1 MNLELE
7 IKRLVWVTL
16 GTILFS
22 VGVSFFIVPANLIP
36 GGLTGFATLTQYGF
50 RTLGIDLNL
59 GLYVVLFNIPIMVL
73 GVVGISKTFV
83 YYSIYSIL
91 MQGILI
97 GIFEN
102 QTMLQGE
109 DILASSV
116 LGGML
121 VGIGAAMTLKSGA
134 STGGIDIVIQYLS
147 LKFQLSIGYIGIMM
161 NATILAISL
170 LVFDPQFA
178 FYTLLSFVVTNMII
192 EKLHTAYRRVRLDI
206 LTDRGEEVKNAIIEN
221 FIRGV
226 TMIDGK
232 GAYTGEHRTILW
244 MITQTHEVYD
254 IEKIILDIDPN
265 AFITMTP
272 THHRNGRFHKVIIK

>member
-7 IKRLVWVTL
+7 IKRLMWVTL

-22 VGVSFFIVPANLIP
+22 IGVSFFIVPANLIP